1 MLYISKQYFKFM
13 ECICKNIRRDIHK
26 KEIHTS
32 GDLSGGGGGGRK
44 CLYGHLCYHYN
55 ARRKKRHKFS
65 LTFRLLSSIYK
76 IVSFF
81 FFFSTR
87 IV

>member
-32 GDLSGGGGGGRK
+32 GDLSGGGEEAANVYTVTFVITIMHEER
-44 CLYGHLCYHYN
+44 N
-55 ARRKKRHKFS
+55 DINS
-65 LTFRLLSSIYK
+65 LSPSGSFLLSTK
-76 IVSFF
+76 LFFF